1 MREMILRYA
10 RLRAM
15 RSARYDGGCGG
26 HTPSLGMTM
35 PARCH
40 SERNEVQREN
50 LGRGEEI
57 AAPSMTARNDRG
69 WAAWQVGARYDVD
82 WHCERTGSNL
92 CLDCHVAI
100 APRNDK

>member
-1 MREMILRYA
+1 MILRYA

-57 AAPSMTARNDRG
+57 ATLRSQGDTLHSLSLG
-69 WAAWQVGARYDVD
+69 RYDVD
-82 WHCERTGSNL
+82 CHCERT
-92 CLDCHVAI
+92 
-100 APRNDK
+100 